1 MKLKKY
7 NNLGI
12 GAKTLMSH
20 IALALSVVLLAS
32 VLTYVLTYRYVRDN
46 HIRDLLNKAERIS
59 ETVHSVS
66 DGGFKPSP
74 RVVRIYQVLTD
85 ARVFFLEQGE
95 E

>member
-32 VLTYVLTYRYVRDN
+32 VLTYVLTYR
-46 HIRDLLNKAERIS
+46 
-59 ETVHSVS
+59 
-66 DGGFKPSP
+66 
-74 RVVRIYQVLTD
+74 
-85 ARVFFLEQGE
+85 
-95 E
+95 